1 MTGNL
6 QKLEQPNE
14 KMFSVI
20 RKHQMTLLRYVTLR
34 LANIRASA
42 SVLCCQQCVITI
54 ISYASVYVNI
64 YIYFIH
70 INICYIYNSDVTRKN
85 KNARLEQIAV
95 EEILFLV

>member
-34 LANIRASA
+34 LANIRAST
-42 SVLCCQQCVITI
+42 SVLCCQPCVIKV
-54 ISYASVYVNI
+54 ISYTSIYVNI
-64 YIYFIH
+64 YIIYVFH
-70 INICYIYNSDVTRKN
+70 TYKYMLYI
-85 KNARLEQIAV
+85 
-95 EEILFLV
+95 

>member
-54 ISYASVYVNI
+54 SYASI
-64 YIYFIH
+64 MCKYIYYVCIS
-70 INICYIYNSDVTRKN
+70 YI
-85 KNARLEQIAV
+85 
-95 EEILFLV
+95 